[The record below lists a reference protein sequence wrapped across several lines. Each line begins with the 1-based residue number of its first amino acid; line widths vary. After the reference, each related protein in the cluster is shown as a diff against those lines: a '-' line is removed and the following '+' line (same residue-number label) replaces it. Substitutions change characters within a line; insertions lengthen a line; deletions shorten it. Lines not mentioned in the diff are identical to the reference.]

1 MKLLLRLA
9 AGTASACLI
18 AALSASTPLAQ
29 APSQAPAQAPDANAA
44 FTYEAASVKP
54 NKSAPQ
60 GSSIRRFPGGRLQAT
75 NMPLRALITFA
86 YQLQPF
92 QLVDDPAW
100 IRNDTFDIVA
110 KMKGDPPPVPPGQ
123 GADPHMV
130 AMRTLLADRFKL
142 VVHRETRDVDIYALV
157 LARPDGKLG
166 PALKPTTQDCAAMM
180 AAARGGAPPGPPP
193 GPDSP
198 VVCGMRGFPGRLV
211 SGSMPMSLLASNL
224 SGQLQRIVVD
234 RTGLSGGWDFEI
246 TYAPERPINPPPGV
260 EFPPADPNA
269 PSLFTAMQEQLG
281 LKLQSTKG
289 PVEVMVVDRIEQP
302 TPD

>member
-1 MKLLLRLA
+1 VSRPHA
-9 AGTASACLI
+9 
-18 AALSASTPLAQ
+18 
-29 APSQAPAQAPDANAA
+29 QAPAQAPNPNAA
-44 FTYEAASVKP
+44 LTYEAASVKP
-54 NKSAPQ
+54 NKSGVQ

-86 YQLQPF
+86 YQVQGF

-100 IRNDTFDIVA
+100 IRNENFDIVA
-110 KMKGDPPPVPPGQ
+110 KMEGDPPAVPPGQ
-123 GADPHMV
+123 GPDPHMI

-142 VVHRETRDVDIYALV
+142 AVRRETREMDIYALV

-166 PALKPTTQDCAAMM
+166 PGLKPTTQDCAAMI
-180 AAARGGAPPGPPP
+180 AAARGGPPPGPPP
-193 GPDSP
+193 GPNSP
-198 VVCGMRGFPGRLV
+198 VVCGIRGLPGRLV
-211 SGSMPMSLLASNL
+211 AGAMPMALLASNL
-224 SGQLQRIVVD
+224 SGQVQRIVVD

-246 TYAPERPINPPPGV
+246 TFAAERPLNPPPGV

-289 PVEVMVVDRIEQP
+289 PVEVLVVDRIEQP